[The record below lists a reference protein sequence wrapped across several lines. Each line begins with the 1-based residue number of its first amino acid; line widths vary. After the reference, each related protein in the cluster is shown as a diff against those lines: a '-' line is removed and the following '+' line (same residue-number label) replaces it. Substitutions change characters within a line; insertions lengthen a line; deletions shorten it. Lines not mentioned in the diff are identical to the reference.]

1 MEDQAGMDQKYQD
14 PGSSSTKH
22 NDFNFGFC
30 NCCGTTFINM
40 MRLQWSRP
48 FLFTLAILQAHGLNV
63 AITGSS
69 QGIGLDAAKRL
80 VDDGHTV
87 FHACRSQERA
97 NVAVKGAGGG
107 VPMVC
112 DLADFGSVREFA
124 EALKK
129 EAPKLDVLCLNAGIA
144 PSTKAKSPKLTSD
157 GFEECIG
164 VNHLGHFLL
173 AHLLKDHLQKDGKGR
188 LITTAS
194 SVHDPEAPGGAVGG
208 KGGATLGDMSGI
220 GVRLDTNP
228 DGPTMPDGSIEYN
241 GGKVYMDSKLC
252 NVLFCRE
259 AVKRWGDDL
268 TIRSFNPGFIP
279 SSGLFR
285 APREDNWLGATAF
298 TFVAGLVG
306 FAVPI
311 EVGGERLA
319 YMATADE
326 TEVPSGS
333 YFSAEVGS
341 KAATKAEGFDQST
354 VSVEASDDA
363 LAARLWDLST
373 KIVGV

>member
-1 MEDQAGMDQKYQD
+1 MRSSW
-14 PGSSSTKH
+14 SSS
-22 NDFNFGFC
+22 
-30 NCCGTTFINM
+30 
-40 MRLQWSRP
+40 L
-48 FLFTLAILQAHGLNV
+48 FLLTLAAIRAHGLNI

-80 VDDGHTV
+80 VAEGHTV

-97 NVAVKGAGGG
+97 DIAVKGAGGG
-107 VPMVC
+107 VPLVC
-112 DLADFGSVREFA
+112 DLADFSSVRRFA
-124 EALKK
+124 EILEK

-144 PSTKAKSPKLTSD
+144 PSTKANKSPKITKD

-173 AHLLKDHLQKDGKGR
+173 ANILKTHLAKDGGGR
-188 LITTAS
+188 LVTTAS
-194 SVHDPEAPGGAVGG
+194 SVHDPEGPGGAVGG
-208 KGGATLGDMSGI
+208 EGGATVGDLSGL

-228 DGPTMPDGSIEYN
+228 EGPTMPDGSVEYN
-241 GGKVYMDSKLC
+241 GGKIYKDSKLC

-298 TFVAGLVG
+298 TLFAGLVG

-326 TEVPSGS
+326 STVPSGS
-333 YFSAEVGS
+333 YFSAKTGS
-341 KAATKAEGFDQST
+341 KAATKADGFADAT
-354 VSVEASDDA
+354 VSTEASDDA
-363 LAARLWDLST
+363 LAARL
-373 KIVGV
+373 